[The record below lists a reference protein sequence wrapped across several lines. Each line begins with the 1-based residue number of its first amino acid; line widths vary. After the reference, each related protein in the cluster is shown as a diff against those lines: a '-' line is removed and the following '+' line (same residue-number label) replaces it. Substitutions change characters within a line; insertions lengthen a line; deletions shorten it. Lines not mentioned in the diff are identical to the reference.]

1 MCAGD
6 YRHLIIR
13 YGTGVRAGFA
23 RQTGNHAAAQL
34 RQACAFSGRFVLPVI
49 RIDAGAENGLIS
61 DMIACSG
68 LDYCNLANTRS
79 LPLADTLFA
88 RFGSPEMRQDIG
100 ALRLNISGC
109 INACTHHHAADIG
122 VSGVNKKGDEHFQIS
137 LGGRAGEDVA
147 VGRTIGPSIAEDPVR
162 DAIAALIEIYR
173 ANSQMG

>member
-1 MCAGD
+1 M
-6 YRHLIIR
+6 
-13 YGTGVRAGFA
+13 
-23 RQTGNHAAAQL
+23 
-34 RQACAFSGRFVLPVI
+34 LPVI

-61 DMIACSG
+61 DMIACSW
-68 LDYCNLANTRS
+68 LDYCILANTRS

-137 LGGRAGEDVA
+137 FGGRAGEDAA
-147 VGRTIGPSIAEDPVR
+147 VGRIIGPSIAEAPVP

-173 ANSQMG
+173 ANSQVGESFAVSLARLGTEPFKAALHGRS